1 MTPFRAVAV
10 AALLALGGCLAT
22 TNPQSPG
29 NLEGVIFEDL
39 PAAPG
44 MALERPGYGQKSP
57 SGSIRDYKQHYSG
70 SRRLEDTKRWYEET
84 FPIHPHDW
92 KLVSSEGIGPA
103 KIVFEKKAEKVT
115 VTLQNVGSLL
125 KVEVHVSGK

>member
-10 AALLALGGCLAT
+10 AAMLFLGGCIAT

-29 NLEGVIFEDL
+29 IEGALYEDL

-44 MALERPGYGQKSP
+44 MALEKPGYGHKSP
-57 SGSIRDYKQHYSG
+57 SGSVRDYTQHYSG

-84 FPIHPHDW
+84 FAIHPHDW
-92 KLVSSEGIGPA
+92 KLVSSEGTSPA
-103 KIVFEKKAEKVT
+103 TLVFEKRAEKVT

-125 KVEVHVSGK
+125 KVVVHVSGK